1 MNLRKFFRS
10 FIYAANGIYSVVKS
24 EQNFRFHVFAAMVV
38 AIAAWM
44 TGLSR
49 IEWIIIVIS
58 IFGMFMIEL
67 INASIERVVDL
78 VTPELHPL
86 AKQAKDF
93 AAGACLIYAIC
104 TVIVGLIIFIPKW
117 SGIIL

>member
-1 MNLRKFFRS
+1 MNFRKFFRS
-10 FIYAANGIYSVVKS
+10 FLYAANGIYHVVKS
-24 EQNFRFHVFAAMVV
+24 EQNFRFHVFSAIVV

-44 TGLSR
+44 TGLSQ
-49 IEWIIIVIS
+49 IEWIIIVVS

-67 INASIERVVDL
+67 VNASIERVVDL

-86 AKQAKDF
+86 AKQAKDL
-93 AAGACLIYAIC
+93 AAGACLVYAIC